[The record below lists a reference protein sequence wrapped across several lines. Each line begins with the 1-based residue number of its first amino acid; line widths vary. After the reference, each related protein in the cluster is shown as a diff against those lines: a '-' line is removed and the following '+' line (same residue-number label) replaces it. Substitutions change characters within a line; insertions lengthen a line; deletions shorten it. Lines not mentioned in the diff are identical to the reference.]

1 MSEVLNIKVTAVNS
15 AKEAMS
21 GVAIG
26 ATCPASRVPL
36 FQADWLQTGMHV
48 VDVRPEELEGETYE
62 KADVV
67 IGTSNQAVFNYA
79 LGTQEERDRRP
90 MDDNYQ
96 RRYTNRTHNVLS
108 DVLSGEKS
116 GRQNDT
122 QTTLHHNFSAG
133 IQFAAVGYLVY
144 RYAKENGLGREL
156 PLEWFQQD
164 IRN

>member
-1 MSEVLNIKVTAVNS
+1 M
-15 AKEAMS
+15 
-21 GVAIG
+21 
-26 ATCPASRVPL
+26 PL

-48 VDVRPEELEGETYE
+48 VDVRPEELEGDTYE

-67 IGTSNQAVFNYA
+67 IGTSNQAVLNYA

-90 MDDNYQ
+90 IDDNYM
-96 RRYTNRTHNVLS
+96 RRYTNRNHTTLSEVLT
-108 DVLSGEKS
+108 GEKS
-116 GRQNDT
+116 GRENDG

-144 RYAKENGLGREL
+144 RYAKENGLGHEL